1 MVLQPKILH
10 LSLHESIDL
19 LYVVKFFFDHR
30 GVQNRKISN
39 TASKKKELVINFHPF
54 YISTMFVKNW
64 VELLNFY
71 GIVFTISHSMEKM
84 KFFLMQ
90 EKFDNAF
97 FIQTCAN

>member
-39 TASKKKELVINFHPF
+39 TASKKASVINFHPF
-54 YISTMFVKNW
+54 YISSTMFVKNW
-64 VELLNFY
+64 VVGLNGDYNIEFL
-71 GIVFTISHSMEKM
+71 GNCIDNFLIACIVSGKNDI
-84 KFFLMQ
+84 FLY
-90 EKFDNAF
+90 
-97 FIQTCAN
+97 TYL